1 MVRCLDGLKHLCA
14 AIVDCCGTDL
24 YNQPKG
30 LQDPEALARET
41 VCMLP
46 SLLNFPVLDV
56 RKPVWEHYV
65 MGESHWLVV
74 SFNYIVNF
82 EQLILF
88 YKFQFNDR
96 KDVT

>member
-1 MVRCLDGLKHLCA
+1 
-14 AIVDCCGTDL
+14 L

-65 MGESHWLVV
+65 MGESLACCL
-74 SFNYIVNF
+74 F
-82 EQLILF
+82 QL
-88 YKFQFNDR
+88 YC
-96 KDVT
+96 